1 MSKRSSILLALLFV
15 IAIGAMGCGDST
27 TSVENGDTVAP
38 AAVLDLGAVAV
49 NAGSTHSI
57 EVNWSAGTE
66 SDLAGYNVYRSVNG
80 AVETLVSVESANTF
94 TDNTVEAG
102 SSYSYAVSAVD
113 LAGNESARQTTA
125 NVLVWDGTTHRG
137 GRTD

>member
-102 SSYSYAVSAVD
+102 SSYSYSVSAVD

-125 NVLVWDGTTHRG
+125 NVLVWDGTSRRG
-137 GRTD
+137 GRND